1 MITSAVRGASA
12 RFAAGGSLLA
22 CATVLLAACTGP
34 SGSSAASGPQ
44 IGSASAS
51 TSGTVPGIPASIPTR
66 GTGPAAAVA
75 GGWSGTGAL
84 CPDLQVKLGPAR
96 GTSKVTRQVIKFVN
110 HGPVACA
117 MSGYPGVNLA
127 GGTPPAAIGLAAAPA
142 GARAA
147 TVTLQPG
154 RAGHAVLRIANARTH
169 ALASCGPVQT
179 QYLIVYRPDH
189 AAPVELPY
197 ATTACFQRVQ
207 MLQISAISPG
217 TGG

>member
-1 MITSAVRGASA
+1 MTSAVRGASA

-22 CATVLLAACTGP
+22 CVTVLLAACTGS

-51 TSGTVPGIPASIPTR
+51 TSGSI
-66 GTGPAAAVA
+66 A
-75 GGWSGTGAL
+75 GAWSGTGAL
-84 CPDLQVKLGPAR
+84 CPDLQVKLGPAQ

-127 GGTPPAAIGLAAAPA
+127 GGTPPAAIGLAAAHA
-142 GARAA
+142 SARAA

-154 RAGHAVLRIANARTH
+154 RAGHALLQITNPHTYAP
-169 ALASCGPVQT
+169 ASCGPVQT

-197 ATTACFQRVQ
+197 AATACFQRVQ

>member
-22 CATVLLAACTGP
+22 CATVLLAACTGS

-44 IGSASAS
+44 IRS
-51 TSGTVPGIPASIPTR
+51 TAA
-66 GTGPAAAVA
+66 TGPTAAVA
-75 GGWSGTGAL
+75 GAWSGTGAL
-84 CPDLQVKLGPAR
+84 CPDLQVKLGSAR

-127 GGTPPAAIGLAAAPA
+127 GGTPAAAIGLAAAHAEA
-142 GARAA
+142 GAA

-154 RAGHAVLRIANARTH
+154 GAGHALLQITNAHTY
-169 ALASCGPVQT
+169 APASCGPVQT

>member
-1 MITSAVRGASA
+1 MTSAVRGASA
-12 RFAAGGSLLA
+12 RFAAGSSLLA
-22 CATVLLAACTGP
+22 CATVLLAACTGS

-51 TSGTVPGIPASIPTR
+51 TSGSIPGIPASTPTR
-66 GTGPAAAVA
+66 GTGPTAAVA
-75 GGWSGTGAL
+75 GAWSGTGAL
-84 CPDLQVKLGPAR
+84 CPDLQVKLEPAQ

-110 HGPVACA
+110 RGPVACA

-127 GGTPPAAIGLAAAPA
+127 GGTPPAAIGLAAAHA
-142 GARAA
+142 RARAA

-154 RAGHAVLRIANARTH
+154 GAGHALLQITH
-169 ALASCGPVQT
+169 VPTYAPASCGPVQT

-197 ATTACFQRVQ
+197 ATTACFKRVQ